1 MSDIDPV
8 QFGRLLESVE
18 QLTEKL
24 DQTSEHLDKVNQ
36 RLDELENR
44 WTMGK
49 SGIAGI
55 ALGLGFAI
63 WGVKDTLTK
72 IAEWF
77 TP

>member
-1 MSDIDPV
+1 MSEISGV
-8 QFGRLLESVE
+8 EFGKLIATIEH
-18 QLTEKL
+18 LTEKL
-24 DQTSEHLDKVNQ
+24 DETTAHVAALNS
-36 RLDELENR
+36 RMSELEGR
-44 WTMGK
+44 WKLGK
-49 SGIAGI
+49 AGLAGI